1 MSQELYHQL
10 SRLALAKAIKTP
22 DDNDPYSEPWSK
34 SIIFTQPF
42 AVALQK
48 KAQAFDINQR
58 NKSIFFYF
66 IFKKH
71 TYQTRVL
78 IFFLFVFSFSFFK
91 APNHKENPENNTL
104 ACLVTRK
111 ITLMIAKP
119 KQK

>member
-58 NKSIFFYF
+58 NKSIFYFYF
-66 IFKKH
+66 FKKH
-71 TYQTRVL
+71 TYQTRLL
-78 IFFLFVFSFSFFK
+78 IFFCLYFLFLFSR
-91 APNHKENPENNTL
+91 HQ
-104 ACLVTRK
+104 
-111 ITLMIAKP
+111 ITK
-119 KQK
+119 KT